1 MNGALTSMKEGLV
14 VPGALGKALATLAIA
29 AGMMMY
35 GCSGE
40 TQRSEAAKEQ
50 FKNISETESKL
61 LKGKGKVTKKG
72 GGIPKSIKGKL
83 ADIEKDKTEGQ

>member
-1 MNGALTSMKEGLV
+1 MTSMKKILL
-14 VPGALGKALATLAIA
+14 VPGALGKVLATLAMA

-61 LKGKGKVTKKG
+61 LKGKAKVARKG
-72 GGIPKSIKGKL
+72 TGIPKSIKGKL
-83 ADIEKDKTEGQ
+83 ADIEKDKTENE